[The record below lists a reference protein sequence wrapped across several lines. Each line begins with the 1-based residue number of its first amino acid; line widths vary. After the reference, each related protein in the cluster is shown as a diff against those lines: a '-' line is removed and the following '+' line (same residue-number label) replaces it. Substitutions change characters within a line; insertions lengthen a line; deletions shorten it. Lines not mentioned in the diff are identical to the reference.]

1 MASSDRER
9 QVKTMR
15 KRYGE
20 DAYKKIGAMRKVD
33 PYLQKYASWKRW
45 HPEKFDEYKRL
56 LPEYVKEFYG
66 ENYPSDPRQGGKS

>member
-33 PYLQKYASWKRW
+33 PYLQKYASWRRW
-45 HPEKFDEYKRL
+45 HRERFDEQNRL
-56 LPEYVKEFYG
+56 RPEWKEEFY
-66 ENYPSDPRQGGKS
+66 K